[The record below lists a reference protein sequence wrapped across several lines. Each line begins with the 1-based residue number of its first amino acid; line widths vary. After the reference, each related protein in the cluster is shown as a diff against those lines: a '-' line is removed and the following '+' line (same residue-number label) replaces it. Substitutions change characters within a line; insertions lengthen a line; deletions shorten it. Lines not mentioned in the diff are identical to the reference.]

1 MTSSFEPDEEGGV
14 RVSIIIPYGDQ
25 REHLMWSL
33 DHISHLDPHPV
44 LYDMYVI
51 EQDNDEKFNLGLLLD
66 IGYLVAHS
74 KNSYDRYIF
83 HEVDSYPD
91 QTLYSQYGMFMDK
104 NIHYVSPKLGYRST
118 SME

>member
-1 MTSSFEPDEEGGV
+1 
-14 RVSIIIPYGDQ
+14 
-25 REHLMWSL
+25 
-33 DHISHLDPHPV
+33 
-44 LYDMYVI
+44 MYVI
-51 EQDNDEKFNLGLLLD
+51 DEKFNLGLLLD
-66 IGYLVAHS
+66 IGYLTAHS

-91 QTLYSQYGMFMDK
+91 QTLYSQYWMFMDK